1 MVEAQAA
8 AYVNRHRSCST
19 CGRHLRGKGQYP
31 IVFRTVFGNV
41 ALASP
46 RFYCCRCHPA
56 DSTTFSPLADLFTEH
71 TAPELLYLETRWAS
85 LISFGMT
92 TALLKDVLPVA
103 GTTNPETVRQHLHKI
118 ATRQDADLG
127 TSELGLSD
135 DGLTAGQASPVPRE
149 AVIVGIDGGYLRNWH
164 DKRKKFEVIV
174 GKSIVE
180 DRDNRYF
187 GLVRS
192 QDAAPR
198 RRLRAVLE
206 RQGLPVDQPVTVLTD
221 GGDSVRALVSNL
233 SAGSEHVL
241 DWFHVAMRL
250 TVLGQYAKDL
260 THYNA
265 LEATALQD
273 RLERIKWRLW
283 HGDADEAQ
291 NRARELAENVAALA
305 SGYPGLARLVEAT
318 AGLATY
324 IDNNAA
330 AIVDYSERWDH
341 GEIISTAFAES
352 TVDLVIS
359 RRFAKKQQ
367 MQWSKKGAHRLLQTR
382 TRTLDGTLRDL
393 FTTWYPA
400 MPANDVQPA
409 PSTAAA

>member
-1 MVEAQAA
+1 M
-8 AYVNRHRSCST
+8 
-19 CGRHLRGKGQYP
+19 
-31 IVFRTVFGNV
+31 
-41 ALASP
+41 
-46 RFYCCRCHPA
+46 
-56 DSTTFSPLADLFTEH
+56 LFTEH

-103 GTTNPETVRQHLHKI
+103 GTTNSETVRQHLHKV
-118 ATRQDADLG
+118 AARQDADLG
-127 TSELGLSD
+127 ASEPGSSE
-135 DGLTAGQASPVPRE
+135 DGPAADQAPSIARE

-174 GKSIVE
+174 GKSMAE

-187 GLVRS
+187 GLVRN
-192 QDAAPR
+192 QNANQKR
-198 RRLRAVLE
+198 RFCEVLR
-206 RQGLPVDQPVTVLTD
+206 RHGLPADQPVTVLTD
-221 GGDSVRALVSNL
+221 GGDSVCALVGDL
-233 SAGSEHVL
+233 PAGSEHVL

-250 TVLGQYAKDL
+250 TGLRQYAKSL
-260 THYNA
+260 THYNP

-283 HGDADEAQ
+283 HGDADEALSRV
-291 NRARELAENVAALA
+291 RALAEDVAALV
-305 SGYPGLARLVEAT
+305 SPYPGLTRLVKAT

-324 IDNNAA
+324 IENNAGAIPNYA
-330 AIVDYSERWDH
+330 ARWDI

-367 MQWSKKGAHRLLQTR
+367 MQWSKKGAHLLLQTR
-382 TRTLDGTLRDL
+382 SRTLDGTLRDL

-400 MPANDVQPA
+400 MPANDGQPL
-409 PSTAAA
+409 PFAAAA